1 MQRMRIL
8 CAVALAL
15 TALLA
20 SACKVSGTTELTLV
34 AENLDLGTQ
43 IADVRATAT
52 YAADRL
58 NMTLEYL
65 QTASKDVVERQQLLS
80 GTLVQSGLNPSG
92 VQPITVTAAP
102 LGQLTPEA
110 GGPQPQATPPPDAPN
125 NTADTTSGGQPTL
138 SNIVMAEAVGKDD
151 CAVGSVTTFTPN
163 ADRIYVVATASN
175 IPSGTKLNSRWL
187 AGGKEVVAHDFT
199 PDFEIKNACIWFFID
214 KTDTAFTPGN
224 WSVQLEINGA
234 AAGAPVAFSIQDAG

>member
-1 MQRMRIL
+1 MQRIF

-15 TALLA
+15 TALLT

-65 QTASKDVVERQQLLS
+65 QTASKDVTERQQLLS
-80 GTLVQSGLNPSG
+80 GTLAQSGLNPSG
-92 VQPITVTAAP
+92 VVPVTLTAPP
-102 LGQLTPEA
+102 LGQLTPDA
-110 GGPQPQATPPPDAPN
+110 SGAQPQATPPPDAPPDSAN
-125 NTADTTSGGQPTL
+125 AGAPTL
-138 SNIVMAEAVGKDD
+138 SNIVMAEAVGKND
-151 CAVGSVTTFTPN
+151 CAVGTVTTFTPN
-163 ADRIYVVATASN
+163 VDRIYVVATASN
-175 IPSGTKLNSRWL
+175 IQAGTKLNSRWM
-187 AGGKEVVAHDFT
+187 AEGKEVVAHDFT

-234 AAGAPVAFSIQDAG
+234 PAGTPVPFTVQNAG

>member
-1 MQRMRIL
+1 MQRMRRIF

-15 TALLA
+15 TAILA

-65 QTASKDVVERQQLLS
+65 QTASKDVIERQQLLS

-92 VQPITVTAAP
+92 VQPITATAPAI
-102 LGQLTPEA
+102 GQFTPET
-110 GGPQPQATPPPDAPN
+110 GGPQATPPPDAPGSTTD
-125 NTADTTSGGQPTL
+125 TASNGQPAL

-175 IPSGTKLNSRWL
+175 IMPGTRLNSRWM
-187 AGGKEVVAHDFT
+187 ANGKEVVAHDFT

-214 KTDTAFTPGN
+214 QTDTAFTPGN

-234 AAGAPVAFSIQDAG
+234 AAGAPVPFTISG